1 MSFPPIYGKKSAEL
15 ATLPTVVSPRKNHE
29 DFPCAP
35 GPFLLPDRRW
45 LHVPFQV
52 GHRAAF
58 PGGNVDLGRVVQVR
72 TVEIDGEKTLL
83 GLTGGAALG
92 GAAAYPGAGAN
103 TGDYVV
109 QAAASVVGAIAGQAV
124 EELATREQ
132 GQELTIVL
140 DNGSTVVVVQETDDG
155 FFREGDRVQVN
166 HSRTGETS
174 VRIALN

>member
-1 MSFPPIYGKKSAEL
+1 MKTSLVPLALSSCLIVGGCTFPSKSV
-15 ATLPTVVSPRKNHE
+15 TVPRS
-29 DFPCAP
+29 
-35 GPFLLPDRRW
+35 
-45 LHVPFQV
+45 QV
-52 GHRAAF
+52 GMLQ
-58 PGGNVDLGRVVQVR
+58 NVDLGRVVQVR